1 MARGHIY
8 TYIYIY
14 IYIYISGRC
23 LHCTD
28 LFHGWF
34 FARHGTARGRQ
45 RTPIARSCTD
55 RLVKP
60 RCTDLH
66 GKRASGF
73 RISRICTVL
82 HGRSLFI
89 WILIWHCLWSSI
101 HMNLN
106 LSLPTELHQDPA
118 KHRAPIAR
126 ICTDPPLHGFAR
138 TCPNSMMHGF
148 ARKTCNW
155 IPKCTSLHG
164 FHASA
169 LSFSRRCTS
178 LHGNFLRYITDD
190 I

>member
-1 MARGHIY
+1 MA
-8 TYIYIY
+8 TYIQ
-14 IYIYISGRC
+14 SGSC

-28 LFHGWF
+28 LFHGCF
-34 FARHGTARGRQ
+34 VARHGTARGRQ

-126 ICTDPPLHGFAR
+126 ICTDPPCTDLHGPAQ
-138 TCPNSMMHGF
+138 
-148 ARKTCNW
+148 
-155 IPKCTSLHG
+155 I
-164 FHASA
+164 
-169 LSFSRRCTS
+169 RRCTE
-178 LHGNFLRYITDD
+178 LHGKRATGSLNARNCTDSMQLPCHFHVGTCHCTA
-190 I
+190 IS